1 MSDTDSFI
9 DEVTDEVRRD
19 RLFAFFRRYGWIG
32 VAAVVLIVGGASYA
46 EWKKARD
53 AAGAQAFGDAVMA
66 AVDSDAPG
74 EKLREIT
81 VDGSGRQAMVE
92 FLIAADALSGDDAV
106 TAQKQL
112 QTIAE
117 DATLPDSLRQ
127 LAQLKLV
134 ILGGADMPAADR
146 DAILATLAAPGAPYR
161 LLAQEQQALAL
172 VRDGKKDEA
181 VALARQILREAD
193 LTAGLRR
200 RASELIVT
208 LGADPKAE

>member
-19 RLFAFFRRYGWIG
+19 RLFAFFKRYGWIG
-32 VAAVVLIVGGASYA
+32 VAAVVLIVGGAAYS
-46 EWKKARD
+46 EWQKARD
-53 AAGAQAFGDAVMA
+53 IAAAQEFGDAVMA
-66 AVDSDAPG
+66 AVETDVPG
-74 EKLREIT
+74 ESLRAIAPST
-81 VDGSGRQAMVE
+81 GGHQAVVD
-92 FLIAADALSGDDAV
+92 FLIAADAVGADDLV

-112 QTIAE
+112 KTIAE
-117 DATLPDSLRQ
+117 DTSLPNGLRQ

-134 ILGGADMPAADR
+134 ILTGADMPVAER
-146 DAILATLAAPGAPYR
+146 DAVLAELAAPGAPYR
-161 LLAQEQQALAL
+161 LLAEEQQALAL

-193 LTAGLRR
+193 LTDGLRR
-200 RASELIVT
+200 RATELIVT

>member
-19 RLFAFFRRYGWIG
+19 RLFAFFKRYGWIG
-32 VAAVVLIVGGASYA
+32 VAAVVLIVGGAAYA
-46 EWKKARD
+46 EWKKAQD

-66 AVDSDAPG
+66 AVDSDTPG
-74 EKLREIT
+74 EKLRAIT

-92 FLIAADALSGDDAV
+92 FLVAADAMSGNDAV

-127 LAQLKLV
+127 LALSAF
-134 ILGGADMPAADR
+134 G
-146 DAILATLAAPGAPYR
+146 
-161 LLAQEQQALAL
+161 
-172 VRDGKKDEA
+172 
-181 VALARQILREAD
+181 
-193 LTAGLRR
+193 R
-200 RASELIVT
+200 RAA
-208 LGADPKAE
+208 GAGAGP

>member
-19 RLFAFFRRYGWIG
+19 RLFAFFKRYGWIG
-32 VAAVVLIVGGASYA
+32 VAAVVLIVGGAAYA
-46 EWKKARD
+46 EWKKAQD

-66 AVDSDAPG
+66 AVDSDTPG
-74 EKLREIT
+74 EKLRAIT

-92 FLIAADALSGDDAV
+92 FLVAADAMSGNDAV

-146 DAILATLAAPGAPYR
+146 DATLATLAAPGAPYR
-161 LLAQEQQALAL
+161 LLAEEQQALAL